1 MWWRAGQYR
10 TGAEFLGKRYH
21 SFSSYTTAL
30 LMTRSGSISSTKSYF
45 FSEGGLAYC
54 FFLLYCHCGGILN
67 ELALQYCITL
77 RCCSRLAASLNIEN
91 CSFSAEFAFIQIHT
105 NIRKLP
111 SYKYTQIL
119 GYRLHKNIRA
129 HTQVWQPKLSLLV
142 VAYLYLTFHELS
154 LA

>member
-21 SFSSYTTAL
+21 SFSSYATAL
-30 LMTRSGSISSTKSYF
+30 LMVRACSGEVASLRVKDKSCT
-45 FSEGGLAYC
+45 LL
-54 FFLLYCHCGGILN
+54 FLHYWHCGGILN

-111 SYKYTQIL
+111 SYKYIQIS
-119 GYRLHKNIRA
+119 GYRLHKNIWA

-142 VAYLYLTFHELS
+142 VAYLYLTFHALS